1 MKFLSCDASWFNSIP
16 QMKKLSLQEL
26 NRLSIDEFR
35 SIKKHDVCVV
45 LDSIRSASNVGSV
58 FRTCDA
64 FLVEKLYLCGY
75 TAKPP
80 HKEIQKTA
88 IGATE
93 SMAWTYFEEVT
104 DCIQLLKQKG
114 YVILAVEQA
123 EGAKQLGEFEW
134 QPTKKYAL
142 VFGNEVSGVSDA
154 VMEMID
160 DCLEVPQWGTKH
172 SLNISVCTGVVLWDL
187 VRSLPTK

>member
-1 MKFLSCDASWFNSIP
+1 
-16 QMKKLSLQEL
+16 MKKLSLQEL
-26 NRLSIDEFR
+26 NRLSVEEFK
-35 SIKKHDVCVV
+35 STEKHNVCVV
-45 LDSIRSASNVGSV
+45 LDSIRSANNVGSV

-75 TAKPP
+75 TAQPP

-93 SMAWTYFEEVT
+93 SVHWTYFQEVT

-114 YVILAVEQA
+114 YQIIAIEQA

-134 QPTKKYAL
+134 DKDKDYAL
-142 VFGNEVSGVSDA
+142 IFGNEVSGVSDEA
-154 VMEMID
+154 MKLID
-160 DCLEVPQWGTKH
+160 ECIEVPQWGTKH
-172 SLNISVCTGVVLWDL
+172 SLNISVCTGVVLWDYL
-187 VRSLPTK
+187 KGNV